1 MLSTTGAEHI
11 WRLWTPPRYSQRNT
25 PLLSP
30 MIIHQSVSCP
40 LKRFYIVLVQMRGLQ
55 RLKNGEIAL
64 LTRHTQL
71 WTVVQTLTP
80 KLPLLFSCVA
90 SYLCS
95 RRARRSYFTFYL
107 PITDVAST
115 LQFMKVPKLSYR
127 CVDERHLKSSS
138 KLPTSAGQKS
148 TVKNRLVPDF
158 YPDPVSINL
167 SLTYG
172 PVPITTVPY
181 PRYRRP
187 VPKFR
192 YLQIQG
198 APQRPLALML
208 FRAPC
213 VHAY

>member
-1 MLSTTGAEHI
+1 
-11 WRLWTPPRYSQRNT
+11 
-25 PLLSP
+25 
-30 MIIHQSVSCP
+30 
-40 LKRFYIVLVQMRGLQ
+40 MRGSQ

-115 LQFMKVPKLSYR
+115 LQFMKAPKLSYR
-127 CVDERHLKSSS
+127 CVDQRHLKSSS

-167 SLTYG
+167 SCPVVVPENFPLRPAIILTAVPRRWT
-172 PVPITTVPY
+172 PVSEWPNKSTNW
-181 PRYRRP
+181 
-187 VPKFR
+187 
-192 YLQIQG
+192 
-198 APQRPLALML
+198 
-208 FRAPC
+208 
-213 VHAY
+213 